1 MLDLYDSEK
10 SLTEIDSSVEILQQ
24 MFPDIKEEI
33 IIDFL
38 LKYDND
44 VSIVT
49 EILLDSFSFT
59 EVASEVVVK
68 KNETETRQDKVCLV
82 NSLQSLC
89 IKAMEKLEARL
100 EEFYDM
106 TDSDAVVEKSVR
118 FEVGDLDETKSKT
131 TLDNKDNLTPKTS
144 FETELSEEPLFNLS
158 LNREF
163 LTTLIRIFGNEEEEK
178 YLDGNFIFYLKE
190 FFF

>member
-131 TLDNKDNLTPKTS
+131 TLEDNLTPKTS